1 MQTDTSM
8 FDMTGIELVKKKYY
22 NAAKVTD
29 FVSGIKEAYTRLLSE
44 NAELKAQL
52 EALSSQ
58 KAQIGDT
65 LMSAQGIAR
74 QMVDDA
80 RTQADEST
88 RLAQTQAEE
97 IIKAA
102 EKKAELI
109 LSGAK
114 SKKEASDADVSEVQ
128 EYALRCVEACVDKL
142 RQQQM
147 DAIEL
152 INAQWQDF
160 LSGLILPEDRQ
171 APTPL
176 PEAEPELP
184 VSTPEQPV
192 DWMAIANMDFSEIEE
207 QYSDIDADT
216 FFSGSFFNEQSG
228 SGILSELKAMMDSI
242 GQSDEE

>member
-1 MQTDTSM
+1 MEADI

-22 NAAKVTD
+22 NAAKVND
-29 FVSGIKEAYTRLLSE
+29 FVAGIKAAHDALALE
-44 NAELKAQL
+44 NAGLKAQL

-65 LMSAQGIAR
+65 LMSAQSIAR
-74 QMVDDA
+74 QMIDDA
-80 RTQADEST
+80 RAQAEET
-88 RLAQTQAEE
+88 ARLAQAQAEE
-97 IIKAA
+97 TVKAA

-114 SKKEASDADVSEVQ
+114 SKKEASDAQVSEVQ
-128 EYALRCVEACVDKL
+128 EYALKCVESCVDRL
-142 RQQQM
+142 RQQHM

-160 LSGLILPEDRQ
+160 LSGLILPEDKQ
-171 APTPL
+171 APA
-176 PEAEPELP
+176 PEAEFELP
-184 VSTPEQPV
+184 PIEKPV
-192 DWMAIANMDFSEIEE
+192 DWMAIANMDFSDIEE
-207 QYSDIDADT
+207 QYADIDADT

-242 GQSDEE
+242 GQNEDE